1 MSSILSSSTL
11 SIALSSFVSCIG
23 LLLTKI
29 VHTDEDLSID
39 FTIIANVN
47 EKTIMQTVN
56 GFKETVMSLL
66 VHHFNLGRRMPGFD
80 YGPDGFG
87 TGLTP
92 LHLSDDGEGG
102 AFHFHEPP
110 PPYTAYKYSDI
121 QHPDDPPPP
130 YEASICP
137 DIILCSTTDQVTRQS
152 TVLGQL
158 STASSSNASSP
169 QTTEEPLPP
178 SGLQLPQPQQETEDA
193 EGSSLLVAPSI
204 LQNEAFSSPG
214 QTGPSPSNCSLNTVV

>member
-66 VHHFNLGRRMPGFD
+66 GV
-80 YGPDGFG
+80 
-87 TGLTP
+87 
-92 LHLSDDGEGG
+92 
-102 AFHFHEPP
+102 
-110 PPYTAYKYSDI
+110 
-121 QHPDDPPPP
+121 
-130 YEASICP
+130 
-137 DIILCSTTDQVTRQS
+137 
-152 TVLGQL
+152 QL
-158 STASSSNASSP
+158 F
-169 QTTEEPLPP
+169 
-178 SGLQLPQPQQETEDA
+178 
-193 EGSSLLVAPSI
+193 VAMS
-204 LQNEAFSSPG
+204 
-214 QTGPSPSNCSLNTVV
+214 